1 MCRHRQLKMLNFTV
15 VLQHPDSVPWITA
28 NNMKLFWGARFAIEK
43 WILKLVECSHDLFW
57 LLDKFLILAG
67 ARFTPRNRCQRI
79 GWILYR
85 ILACPQPPIA
95 LLCFVSAVVFEE
107 DSATVVR
114 NLAVFSSFSLSLI
127 KQRLLLQKFGGILT
141 IRGLLEAP
149 DFCSGNSDLDESV
162 RKRFKRTSRTII
174 ITIALI
180 ITVQQI
186 VCWIPSEPRDIIF
199 GIPQWIALC
208 WGEKVALAIKYWY
221 ILISFICWISKM
233 YACTVTTVV
242 LMMGFEAEQTILAH
256 RFGTIGD
263 SLQDLRQNYWDCK
276 LTRKQYWERLK
287 RLVRVSLDQQQL
299 LLR

>member
-1 MCRHRQLKMLNFTV
+1 MLNFTV
-15 VLQHPDSVPWITA
+15 VLRHPDSVPWITA
-28 NNMKLFWGARFAIEK
+28 NNMELFWGARFAIEK

-127 KQRLLLQKFGGILT
+127 KQRLLSQKFGGILT
-141 IRGLLEAP
+141 IRGLLEAS

-174 ITIALI
+174 ITITSI

-208 WGEKVALAIKYWY
+208 WGEKFEQIAGHMLYLCARLPYSEDHHKDYLDMRVTLQIIALCSRNAVSFGCAGVSE
-221 ILISFICWISKM
+221 ISVKVF
-233 YACTVTTVV
+233 
-242 LMMGFEAEQTILAH
+242 AEMLNNCYSVFT
-256 RFGTIGD
+256 F
-263 SLQDLRQNYWDCK
+263 LR
-276 LTRKQYWERLK
+276 EMI
-287 RLVRVSLDQQQL
+287 
-299 LLR
+299 